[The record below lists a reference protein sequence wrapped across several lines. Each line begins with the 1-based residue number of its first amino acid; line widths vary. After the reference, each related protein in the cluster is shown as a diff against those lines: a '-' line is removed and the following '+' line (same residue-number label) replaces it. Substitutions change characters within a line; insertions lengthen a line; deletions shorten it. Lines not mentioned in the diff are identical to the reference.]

1 MKESKLISSADNP
14 VIKRL
19 KSMQDVGARS
29 AKVRSETSLALI
41 EGVHL
46 AQSWL
51 GSEDLHELFTT
62 HEGLNQAE
70 VAAVIETQ
78 LALVP
83 TTNLYIIEESLWN
96 KVTDLGH
103 APPILGC
110 IKIPQ
115 VDFPSNFF
123 DDIVILDA
131 IQDAGNVGSILRTAA
146 GAGVKYVACMKGTA
160 QVWSPK
166 VLRAAM
172 GAHRHLKIFEF
183 WSLNTLREKIKQ
195 PLLATSSYAQE
206 SLYDMPHELQK
217 ACAWVFGNEGKGVSS
232 EIMGIA
238 RGLNIPQESCIESLN
253 VAASAAICL
262 FEMVRARRC

>member
-51 GSEDLHELFTT
+51 GSEDLYELFTT

-131 IQDAGNVGSILRTAA
+131 IQDADRKSTR
-146 GAGVKYVACMKGTA
+146 
-160 QVWSPK
+160 
-166 VLRAAM
+166 
-172 GAHRHLKIFEF
+172 
-183 WSLNTLREKIKQ
+183 LN
-195 PLLATSSYAQE
+195 SSHSQQ
-206 SLYDMPHELQK
+206 SRMP
-217 ACAWVFGNEGKGVSS
+217 SS
-232 EIMGIA
+232 A
-238 RGLNIPQESCIESLN
+238 
-253 VAASAAICL
+253 
-262 FEMVRARRC
+262 